1 MASDVECITLDDSD
15 DDSKV
20 ALHQQLLHKRRSL
33 GNVGNYGVHGVSG
46 HQPRSAGVRTGAV
59 AMSGVI
65 SVGAG
70 REETMMRCNLC
81 VGPGLLPVEEDRC
94 AHRSASAMK

>member
-1 MASDVECITLDDSD
+1 MSSDVECITLDDSD

-20 ALHQQLLHKRRSL
+20 ALHQQLQQQKRRSL
-33 GNVGNYGVHGVSG
+33 GNVGNYGDHGVSG
-46 HQPRSAGVRTGAV
+46 HRSAGVRTGAPPPLP
-59 AMSGVI
+59 GVI

-81 VGPGLLPVEEDRC
+81 VDPGLLPVEEDRG
-94 AHRSASAMK
+94 AHR